1 MTLHFEIFIWRGCCM
16 CKCVHV
22 CVRVCVCVSVRVSRP
37 PQVSVL
43 AFHLDE
49 MASLLVT
56 AAYPRLAGQ

>member
-1 MTLHFEIFIWRGCCM
+1 M
-16 CKCVHV
+16 CT
-22 CVRVCVCVSVRVSRP
+22 RVCVPVMASRQ